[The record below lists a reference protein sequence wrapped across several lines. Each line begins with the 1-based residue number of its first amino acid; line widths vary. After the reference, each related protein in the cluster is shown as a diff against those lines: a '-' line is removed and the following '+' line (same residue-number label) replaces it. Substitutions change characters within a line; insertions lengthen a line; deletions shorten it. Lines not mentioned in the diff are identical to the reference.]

1 MGETSSTIGVTID
14 DYEALQ
20 ALDSSIT
27 NLSSIMF
34 LVESAG
40 KKILFTGD
48 GLGSDIVESLSEK
61 RTIGFT
67 KVNYTLIS

>member
-1 MGETSSTIGVTID
+1 MYDEP
-14 DYEALQ
+14 LK

-40 KKILFTGD
+40 KKMLFTGD
-48 GLGSDIVESLSEK
+48 GIDDDIIESLSKE
-61 RTIGFT
+61 RIIRFT
-67 KVNYTLIS
+67 R

>member
-1 MGETSSTIGVTID
+1 MH
-14 DYEALQ
+14 DYQAMQ

-40 KKILFTGD
+40 KKMLFTGD
-48 GLGSDIVESLSEK
+48 GLGDDIIESLSEK
-61 RTIGFT
+61 RDYWIHE
-67 KVNYTLIS
+67 VDYMLIF